1 LHAFHIRLEIEE
13 NRLFVSHILNNAIK
27 RAIGEWEGGD
37 STPIAI
43 ERLAER
49 IVRKRW
55 GAAFAKGDYKLSSTA
70 RYQLVALNAL
80 WWRRA
85 GRKRLALQVFPA
97 YFRPSVLP
105 MLTFKTGMTKEDV
118 WKNVFPGRAKR
129 LHKLKLFRTLKQ
141 LGIALPP
148 PNNFEA
154 NDSHILKIEA
164 NMALLLAG
172 SSGLWLATPVGWF
185 SLNTAWT
192 QSLYTALKSLGI
204 RSYPHRRNKRR
215 WTKELEH
222 KLLMRKLGEL
232 GDELGA

>member
-27 RAIGEWEGGD
+27 QAIGEWERGD

-55 GAAFAKGDYKLSSTA
+55 GAAFAKGDYKLGSTA

-80 WWRRA
+80 WWRRT

-97 YFRPSVLP
+97 YYRPSVLP
-105 MLTFKTGMTKEDV
+105 MLTFKTGMTKENV
-118 WKNVFPGRAKR
+118 WRNVFPGRAKR

-141 LGIALPP
+141 HGIACPP

-154 NDSHILKIEA
+154 KYSHILKIEA
-164 NMALLLAG
+164 NMALLLTSG
-172 SSGLWLATPVGWF
+172 GGLWLATPVGWF
-185 SLNTAWT
+185 RLKNLDKEPLYGVEITRHSLLPT
-192 QSLYTALKSLGI
+192 QAKQTSLDERI
-204 RSYPHRRNKRR
+204 REPIGS
-215 WTKELEH
+215 
-222 KLLMRKLGEL
+222 
-232 GDELGA
+232 